1 MRKLLIKETLNS
13 PKVILDPSKKRYEI
27 SGKSFPE
34 NSKTFY
40 QPVFDWITEAA
51 TTLTDEKIHLS
62 LTFEYISSSSVI
74 TLKQLLSKIKA
85 LSEKGLSLQIL
96 WYYDSNDQD
105 IKEIGEEYQKLVD
118 IDMQFVEKE
127 GSPS

>member
-1 MRKLLIKETLNS
+1 MRKLLIKESLNS

-51 TTLTDEKIHLS
+51 TTMTDEKIFAIIDLPPIFICGILLMRCEIV
-62 LTFEYISSSSVI
+62 LTCCH
-74 TLKQLLSKIKA
+74 
-85 LSEKGLSLQIL
+85 
-96 WYYDSNDQD
+96 
-105 IKEIGEEYQKLVD
+105 
-118 IDMQFVEKE
+118 
-127 GSPS
+127 